1 MFDRLFLGK
10 MLARDG
16 YFVRSTTGILKQR
29 RESTMK
35 RLVSLLVIAFLLMA
49 TAVVYGAE
57 PIKIGAFYSLSGPA
71 AAIGTP
77 TKLVTQMVVEKL
89 NKEGG
94 INGRPIE
101 LVLGDTESEPTKA
114 VMVAK
119 KFINVDKVAAIIGPD
134 RTDLGMAVK
143 KLMEDAGVPI
153 FMTVGGDPVI
163 MGGGQ
168 LGTFHWVFKSP
179 QRSSVAVAKLYG
191 HLKKQKLTKIALI
204 TASDGF
210 GKDGKGWLEK
220 LAPEYG
226 LTIVAD
232 ESFNPKDTDMTSQ
245 LSKLASSNA
254 DAIVCWTIGP
264 AGAIVAKN
272 VKQLNMKTPLFQCH
286 GLPDPKYVE
295 LAGTASEGNMMPST
309 KLMAWELLPDSDPQ
323 KAVIKDFVHL
333 YNDVY
338 NYNKQFPINTH
349 SGYAWDAV
357 LIVANAMK
365 KAGTD
370 PAKLRDAIEQTK
382 DYVGVSGIYN
392 LTPEDHNGLG
402 VDSMII
408 VEVKD
413 GKWKLV
419 E

>member
-1 MFDRLFLGK
+1 MKR
-10 MLARDG
+10 
-16 YFVRSTTGILKQR
+16 FVVLMTGIVFVVC
-29 RESTMK
+29 
-35 RLVSLLVIAFLLMA
+35 VSL
-49 TAVVYGAE
+49 VYAAE

-77 TKLVTQMVVEKL
+77 TKLVTQMVVEKI

-101 LVLGDTESEPTKA
+101 LILGDTESEPTKA
-114 VMVAK
+114 VMVVK
-119 KFINVDKVAAIIGPD
+119 KFINVDKVAAIVGPD
-134 RTDLGMAVK
+134 RTDLGMAAK
-143 KLMEDAGVPI
+143 KLVEEAGIPT
-153 FMTVGGDPVI
+153 FMCVGGDPVI
-163 MGGGQ
+163 MGGGP
-168 LGTFHWVFKSP
+168 LGTFKWCYKSP
-179 QRSSVAVAKLYG
+179 QRSSVAVEKLYQYLEKQN
-191 HLKKQKLTKIALI
+191 LKKIALI

-220 LAPEYG
+220 LASKHQ

-232 ESFNPKDTDMTSQ
+232 ESFNPKDTDMTAQ
-245 LSKLASSNA
+245 LTKIAATNP

-272 VKQLNMKTPLFQCH
+272 TKQLNIKTPLFQCH

-295 LAGTASEGNMMPST
+295 LAGTAAEGNMMPST
-309 KLMAWELLPDSDPQ
+309 KLMAWEQLDDNDPQ
-323 KAVIKDFVHL
+323 KSVIKEFVHL

-338 NYNKQFPINTH
+338 HYDKEFPINTH
-349 SGYAWDAV
+349 SGYAWDAIY
-357 LIVANAMK
+357 IVANAMK

-370 PAKLRDAIEQTK
+370 PDKLRQAIDETK
-382 DYVGVSGIYN
+382 GYVGVSGVYN

-402 VDSMII
+402 TDSMILVR
-408 VEVKD
+408 VEN

-419 E
+419 K